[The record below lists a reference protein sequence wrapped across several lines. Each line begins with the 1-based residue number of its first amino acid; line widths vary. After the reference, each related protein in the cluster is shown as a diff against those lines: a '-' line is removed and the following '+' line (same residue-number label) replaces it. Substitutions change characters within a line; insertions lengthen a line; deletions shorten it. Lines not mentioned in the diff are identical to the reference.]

1 MSDVLPDYLVQAMG
15 EWEVPRSL
23 EDVVAGRRRFSLA
36 HLNVDLPEMAE
47 VHDEVVLRE
56 RQGTGLTAEIYVPP
70 GEGPFPAFLYI
81 HGGAFC
87 LENSEDVRRLAMRFA
102 AQQYVV
108 VNLNYGLAP
117 EHPFPWAVED
127 CVYAARWIA
136 RNISEYRGDGS
147 RLVISGDSAGA
158 NLSAATI
165 IALGGF
171 DHELN
176 EGDLAGVPARFSGA
190 VLFYGPFD
198 SLLGFAEPGQLIGVT
213 EVMWH
218 HAYMGPHFL
227 HHVRHPLASPIYA
240 PNLDAFP
247 PTYLS
252 CGHEDPLLP
261 HTLAMTR
268 ALAHAGVATTVS
280 ILPKTAHFF
289 AQFDAAL
296 SQVEPELQRIFSWL
310 KTETLGT

>member
-1 MSDVLPDYLVQAMG
+1 M
-15 EWEVPRSL
+15 
-23 EDVVAGRRRFSLA
+23 
-36 HLNVDLPEMAE
+36 
-47 VHDEVVLRE
+47 
-56 RQGTGLTAEIYVPP
+56 
-70 GEGPFPAFLYI
+70 
-81 HGGAFC
+81 
-87 LENSEDVRRLAMRFA
+87 
-102 AQQYVV
+102 
-108 VNLNYGLAP
+108 
-117 EHPFPWAVED
+117 
-127 CVYAARWIA
+127 
-136 RNISEYRGDGS
+136 
-147 RLVISGDSAGA
+147 
-158 NLSAATI
+158 
-165 IALGGF
+165 GGF
-171 DHELN
+171 DHDLD
-176 EGDLAGVPARFSGA
+176 EGDLAGVPVRFSGA

-227 HHVRHPLASPIYA
+227 KYVRHPLASPIYA

-268 ALAHAGVATTVS
+268 ALAHAGVATTAS

-296 SQVEPELQRIFSWL
+296 SQVEPELQRIFAWL
-310 KTETLGT
+310 KTDTLGT